1 MIFRK
6 GTFLDKD
13 QKVGMEIINLRT
25 LGIRITQ
32 YAIQKIYT
40 YSWKLTENSGII
52 ILSYKQEKTEVL

>member
-13 QKVGMEIINLRT
+13 QNFGIEIINLRT

-40 YSWKLTENSGII
+40 YSWKLTENCRTI